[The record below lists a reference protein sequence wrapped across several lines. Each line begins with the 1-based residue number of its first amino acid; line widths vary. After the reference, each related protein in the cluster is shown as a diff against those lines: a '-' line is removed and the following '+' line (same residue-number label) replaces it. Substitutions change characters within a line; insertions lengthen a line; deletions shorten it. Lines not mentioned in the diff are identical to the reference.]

1 MRPAAFLQ
9 VPVSLT
15 RQGRAGPAPTSI
27 KKNPPGFAKTR
38 AAFLI
43 KYYAFLIFF
52 FALAA
57 VSLAASFAAAASSRR
72 RSMAA
77 RVAASVSA

>member
-1 MRPAAFLQ
+1 MRPAAFPQ
-9 VPVSLT
+9 APVSLT
-15 RQGRAGPAPTSI
+15 WQSRACPAPIYIQQSR
-27 KKNPPGFAKTR
+27 PGFPQIR
-38 AAFLI
+38 AALLI